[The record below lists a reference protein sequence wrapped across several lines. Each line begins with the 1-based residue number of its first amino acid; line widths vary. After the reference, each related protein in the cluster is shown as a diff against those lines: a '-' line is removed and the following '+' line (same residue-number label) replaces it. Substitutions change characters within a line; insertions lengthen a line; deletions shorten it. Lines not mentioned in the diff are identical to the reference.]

1 MESIEQLIQQAND
14 KDFAAANNTFAEI
27 MAAKM
32 NDALDQERIKVSG
45 QIYNGLEEEDPE
57 EEQLELALDDE
68 VATDETEATDE
79 AEVEVG
85 EEDEYVEDESDTEY
99 ADEDSEDD

>member
-57 EEQLELALDDE
+57 EEQLELDLDD
-68 VATDETEATDE
+68 DEATDE

>member
-32 NDALDQERIKVSG
+32 NDALDQERVKVSG

-57 EEQLELALDDE
+57 EEQLELDLDDE
-68 VATDETEATDE
+68 NV
-79 AEVEVG
+79 EVES
-85 EEDEYVEDESDTEY
+85 EEDDVDVEDESDTEHT
-99 ADEDSEDD
+99 DDDSEDD

>member
-1 MESIEQLIQQAND
+1 MENIEQLIQQAAD
-14 KDFAAANNTFAEI
+14 QDFATANNTFAEI

-57 EEQLELALDDE
+57 EEQLELDLDD
-68 VATDETEATDE
+68 DEATDE

>member
-1 MESIEQLIQQAND
+1 MENIEQLIQQAAD
-14 KDFAAANNTFAEI
+14 QDFATANNTFAEI

-57 EEQLELALDDE
+57 EEQLELDLDDE
-68 VATDETEATDE
+68 
-79 AEVEVG
+79 EVEVES
-85 EEDEYVEDESDTEY
+85 EEDDVDVEDESDTEY
-99 ADEDSEDD
+99 TDEDSEDD

>member
-57 EEQLELALDDE
+57 EEQLELD
-68 VATDETEATDE
+68 TDETEATDE